1 MGIESDFRGKDGVQK
16 LLDSKRKNLKN
27 CQKKTKED
35 FDKDALENP
44 YLDSG
49 VYNIAEDKEIKKV
62 LVGIDIG
69 PEEILMAKELGQY

>member
-1 MGIESDFRGKDGVQK
+1 MKISDIQNLAIKMGIESDFRGKEGVQK
-16 LLDSKRKNLKN
+16 LLDSKN
-27 CQKKTKED
+27 QKFNKMSEKEKEE

-49 VYNIAEDKEIKKV
+49 VYNIADDREIKRV

-69 PEEILMAKELGQY
+69 P